1 MKINHEIRD
10 KAALDNAIVLREIAD
25 RMLSEANRSNRT
37 LDSIFYAHLLT
48 SCAGFLDDF
57 RKENTELRAQLVAF
71 QKAANTTVAFDPAKK
86 DSEHTWYTTFAKGVR
101 VCLRAHPYQRGTVSD
116 TRIDD
121 RRGHLIFVCFES
133 EFESDRWVKA
143 KNLEL
148 IPDE

>member
-71 QKAANTTVAFDPAKK
+71 QKRLTLPLPLTRQRKTPNTPVTPH
-86 DSEHTWYTTFAKGVR
+86 S
-101 VCLRAHPYQRGTVSD
+101 Q
-116 TRIDD
+116 
-121 RRGHLIFVCFES
+121 
-133 EFESDRWVKA
+133 KA
-143 KNLEL
+143 LAYV
-148 IPDE
+148 